1 VTLVSPTAD
10 DIAQNQTYAHAV
22 ARALVRPLLGTWVRP
37 NHITVLRMVIGIAA
51 CALLATGIGVCEAW
65 SGVLWVVACLLDRAD
80 GELARIG
87 DMRSERGKVLD
98 FCSDL
103 ILDSAWFLA
112 VGMGLRHSALGG
124 AAIPLGVLT
133 CLSMLACIS
142 IAELYERQSDP
153 GVKAF
158 YGLKRFHPDDALFL
172 LAPFIW
178 LHVLLP
184 ILVAGSICTP
194 VIAVLLTVRYLAARK
209 RRNALASVV
218 QNSSGRAVRRP

>member
-1 VTLVSPTAD
+1 VTLVSATAED
-10 DIAQNQTYAHAV
+10 VAQNQTYAHAI

-37 NHITVLRMVIGIAA
+37 NHITVLRMVIGIAG
-51 CALLATGIGVCEAW
+51 CALLATGIGVCEVW

-87 DMRSERGKVLD
+87 DMRSESGKVLD
-98 FCSDL
+98 FYSDL

-112 VGMGLRHSALGG
+112 AGVALRHSALGG

-133 CLSMLACIS
+133 CLSMVACIS
-142 IAELYERQSDP
+142 IAELYERQSAP
-153 GVKAF
+153 GTKAF
-158 YGLKRFHPDDALFL
+158 YGVKRFHPDDALFL

-194 VIAVLLTVRYLAARK
+194 VIAVFLAVRYLAARK
-209 RRNALASVV
+209 RRRRLLIAA
-218 QNSSGRAVRRP
+218 QNTGGNVK